1 MIACKLITLFLYS
14 YMLLF
19 KHACVFFSRFLLQ
32 SISKPKE
39 GPPENLEEV
48 PRIWE
53 GEGYWRSEILNPV
66 DIMTTFRGTPPI
78 GPRAPPSCRPR
89 SAHTAPLPRAAA
101 AAPRGNSRLH
111 AARPWVEA
119 RDQSTAIHQDTPIRP
134 LEELLR

>member
-1 MIACKLITLFLYS
+1 
-14 YMLLF
+14 MLLF

-78 GPRAPPSCRPR
+78 GPMRAAIAPSVVSPYGATATRRCRR
-89 SAHTAPLPRAAA
+89 SAR
-101 AAPRGNSRLH
+101 
-111 AARPWVEA
+111 
-119 RDQSTAIHQDTPIRP
+119 
-134 LEELLR
+134 